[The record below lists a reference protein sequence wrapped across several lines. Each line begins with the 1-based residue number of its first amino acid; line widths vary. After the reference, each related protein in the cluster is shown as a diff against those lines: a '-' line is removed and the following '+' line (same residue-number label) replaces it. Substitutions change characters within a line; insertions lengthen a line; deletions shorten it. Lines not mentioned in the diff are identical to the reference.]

1 MQDDEKEKPK
11 TSYTRTYSNLGK
23 TTSQDDEK
31 DKPKTSYTR
40 TYSNLGKAAA
50 SIDDDKPKT
59 YSRTYTA
66 STAKVSDL
74 KKEPSP
80 PKRTT
85 SRLTAKDLS
94 TETKSRLNS
103 AYSSTS
109 KKEGPPIT
117 FNTRYKVSSTSTRGT
132 RSPSPSV
139 ASENSTKNSLSRISS
154 GTARSRDP
162 SPFNDTTSDKTS
174 LNRTFSNSL
183 SVGSKT
189 DTNKSLGRSLST
201 GVESVREKLEK
212 SYSSSLSTA
221 RERSRERTTTTI
233 TPSTPRSRNPSPVD
247 SRFLSLSSYRDKSKE
262 RSTSITLNSSNYRL
276 SSREASPI
284 ALSYMSTTESLAATA
299 ARATRISFINRHSP
313 QKETVENVA
322 KSSPIFNHKKQ
333 ESETSSSDE
342 ETTDESSEEEEEEE
356 NLKKPEPKIM
366 IQVSTITRG
375 TSPNPPGT
383 STTSRV
389 SRRIEVAKTI
399 EKVRERPLIAPLMND
414 KATQSD
420 RMDDTTRYSRYG
432 ITVRSGYSPYSPSP
446 NSYSSRITSGLT
458 ASSRYAREQSEVSN
472 ADTEKS
478 ESSQKS
484 DKFNFPI
491 PKSKEGSPVK
501 SDTSRASSIKSPTPS
516 KICISKDRNR
526 LSPPSQ
532 SKSKSPETSKPQS
545 PIKVE
550 SIKIESPKLTNKD
563 FRKSAL
569 NTGPSDRQN
578 RSKSTS
584 SENSSPTVEKTRAV
598 FQQIMANNEPQ
609 VLSKQLS
616 LERSSSV
623 ESDSSTESIEIES
636 QLQLSN
642 HEMTKEEKIVVKVE
656 EAKSFL
662 LKTLGNAS
670 SFNKQI
676 EDDENDT
683 SASTNYPTQ
692 SNDEIDF
699 INSQNNENEQTWY
712 ANESSTQT
720 MNCDEDTIISEIDT
734 TLQPDQFSADQIV
747 NGVSEMTLNP
757 STNEQKSS
765 KWLWNETKLN
775 LNCIVRADS
784 GEKAWWCQSP
794 ENKIIS
800 DNLEAIAQN
809 NESIANNIR
818 WEQETQADV
827 SELQK
832 DEEIQ
837 EIEKNFHNN
846 FTLFDTNILGDRA
859 SPEGL
864 ESHISDRKSPYE
876 NLVNS
881 HAKTQSN
888 DFNAR
893 PKMFISRHTNIDDL
907 LGNILKSC

>member
-1 MQDDEKEKPK
+1 MQDDEKEKSR
-11 TSYTRTYSNLGK
+11 TSYTRTYSNLA
-23 TTSQDDEK
+23 
-31 DKPKTSYTR
+31 
-40 TYSNLGKAAA
+40 KAS
-50 SIDDDKPKT
+50 SIDDDKPKA
-59 YSRTYTA
+59 YSRAYT
-66 STAKVSDL
+66 SSNIAKVSDV

-80 PKRTT
+80 PKRTS

-94 TETKSRLNS
+94 TETKSRLGS
-103 AYSSTS
+103 AYLSAP

-117 FNTRYKVSSTSTRGT
+117 FNTRYKVSSSTSTRGT

-139 ASENSTKNSLSRISS
+139 ASENSSKNALGRI
-154 GTARSRDP
+154 ARSRDP
-162 SPFNDTTSDKTS
+162 SPFTDSTSDKTS
-174 LNRTFSNSL
+174 VNRTYAN
-183 SVGSKT
+183 
-189 DTNKSLGRSLST
+189 
-201 GVESVREKLEK
+201 VREKLEK

-221 RERSRERTTTTI
+221 RERSRERSTTTI
-233 TPSTPRSRNPSPVD
+233 SSSIPRSRNASPVD
-247 SRFLSLSSYRDKSKE
+247 NRFLSLSSYRDKSRE

-284 ALSYMSTTESLAATA
+284 ALSYMSNNESLAANA

-313 QKETVENVA
+313 QKETIENVA
-322 KSSPIFNHKKQ
+322 KSSTVFNHKKH

-342 ETTDESSEEEEEEE
+342 ETTDESSEEEEEEEEE

-375 TSPNPPGT
+375 TSPSTPGT
-383 STTSRV
+383 STTSRS
-389 SRRIEVAKTI
+389 SRRIEVAKTV
-399 EKVRERPLIAPLMND
+399 EKVRERPLISPIMND

-432 ITVRSGYSPYSPSP
+432 YTVRSGYSPYSPSP

-458 ASSRYAREQSEVSN
+458 TSSRFAREQSEVSN

-484 DKFNFPI
+484 DKFNFTL

-501 SDTSRASSIKSPTPS
+501 SDISRASSIKSPTQS
-516 KICISKDRNR
+516 RICISKDRNR
-526 LSPPSQ
+526 SSPPSPP
-532 SKSKSPETSKPQS
+532 KSKSPEILNPMSS
-545 PIKVE
+545 PNKAE
-550 SIKIESPKLTNKD
+550 SLKIGSPKLTNKD

-584 SENSSPTVEKTRAV
+584 SDNSSPTVEKTRAV
-598 FQQIMANNEPQ
+598 FQQIMANNETQ
-609 VLSKQLS
+609 ILSKQSS
-616 LERSSSV
+616 LERSSSA
-623 ESDSSTESIEIES
+623 ESESSTESIEVES
-636 QLQLSN
+636 QLLLSN

-662 LKTLGNAS
+662 LKTLGNTS
-670 SFNKQI
+670 LNKQL
-676 EDDENDT
+676 EDDEHDT

-692 SNDEIDF
+692 SNDEIDLVD
-699 INSQNNENEQTWY
+699 SQNLENERVWY
-712 ANESSTQT
+712 ANDSNANEMTTVS
-720 MNCDEDTIISEIDT
+720 DIET
-734 TLQPDQFSADQIV
+734 TLQPDQLNTDHIV
-747 NGVSEMTLNP
+747 NSISEMSLDP
-757 STNEQKSS
+757 STRDKNSTKY
-765 KWLWNETKLN
+765 LWNDTKLS
-775 LNCIVRADS
+775 LNRIVRVES

-794 ENKIIS
+794 ENKAAS

-832 DEEIQ
+832 DEEIH
-837 EIEKNFHNN
+837 EIEKNFHN
-846 FTLFDTNILGDRA
+846 TLALFDTKALGDRA
-859 SPEGL
+859 SPDGL
-864 ESHISDRKSPYE
+864 EFNIDRKSPYE
-876 NLVNS
+876 NHINN
-881 HAKTQSN
+881 AKIQNN

-907 LGNILKSC
+907 LGNILHVQYI